1 MAWNYNNE
9 FYLSVGDRG
18 FEASKIVF
26 KILKSFIDPKIIF
39 DYGCG
44 YGIWAKNAASQ
55 FPSSKVVGFD
65 LNSTI
70 AKNNASKELLQNL
83 HYESINFET
92 HEYSY
97 QKSNLAISLEVVEHI
112 SKDRANLHI
121 LRMCQTSEVIL
132 FSGAVKGQGGTG
144 HINEQTLEYWVNQF
158 KSHGWIPIDIIRPQ
172 IKHIHK
178 IPSYYKNN
186 ILLFV
191 HEKNYDKIL
200 STISDP
206 NLRTFFKERTAIS
219 TDQRKLITKIL
230 HYLLA
235 QVPVSFVSRLA
246 TIKNRITG

>member
-1 MAWNYNNE
+1 M
-9 FYLSVGDRG
+9 
-18 FEASKIVF
+18 
-26 KILKSFIDPKIIF
+26 
-39 DYGCG
+39 
-44 YGIWAKNAASQ
+44 
-55 FPSSKVVGFD
+55 GFD

-70 AKNNASKELLQNL
+70 AKNNARKELLQNL

-97 QKSNLAISLEVVEHI
+97 KKSNLAICLEVVEHI
-112 SKDRANLHI
+112 SQDRANLHI
-121 LRMCQTSEVIL
+121 LRMCQTSDVIL

-172 IKHIHK
+172 IKHNHK

-206 NLRTFFKERTAIS
+206 NSRTFFKERTAIS
-219 TDQRKLITKIL
+219 TDQRKFITKVL

-235 QVPVSFVSRLA
+235 QVPASFVSRLA

>member
-1 MAWNYNNE
+1 MAWNYNDE

-18 FEASKIVF
+18 FEASRIVF

-44 YGIWAKNAASQ
+44 YGIWANYAASQ
-55 FPSSKVVGFD
+55 FPSSTVVGFD

-70 AKNNASKELLQNL
+70 AKNKVSKELLQNL

-97 QKSNLAISLEVVEHI
+97 KKSNLAICLEVVEHI
-112 SKDRANLHI
+112 SQDRANLHI

-144 HINEQTLEYWVNQF
+144 HINEQPLEYWVNQF
-158 KSHGWIPIDIIRPQ
+158 KSHGWIPIDIIRPL
-172 IKHIHK
+172 IKHNPK

-191 HEKNYDKIL
+191 HGKNYDKIL

-206 NLRTFFKERTAIS
+206 NSRVYFKERTGIS
-219 TDQRKLITKIL
+219 TDQRKFVIKVL

-235 QVPVSFVSRLA
+235 QIPVSFVSKLA